1 MSIYAGIGSH
11 QTPPQVLALMTR
23 YARHLADK
31 PEDEAVWWLSSG
43 GARGADTAFQL
54 GVQSSTRPGRLNIWR
69 PEHVRPIHLD
79 HAAQFHPAWDRCPDY
94 AKRLHARNSI
104 IILGPELDQ
113 PVSFI
118 MCWTPNAAISGGTGQ
133 ALRIARAHSIPVYN
147 LANASTFTRVW
158 NRAAKS
164 ALDRLGAQ

>member
-1 MSIYAGIGSH
+1 
-11 QTPPQVLALMTR
+11 
-23 YARHLADK
+23 
-31 PEDEAVWWLSSG
+31 
-43 GARGADTAFQL
+43 
-54 GVQSSTRPGRLNIWR
+54 
-69 PEHVRPIHLD
+69 
-79 HAAQFHPAWDRCPDY
+79 
-94 AKRLHARNSI
+94 
-104 IILGPELDQ
+104 
-113 PVSFI
+113 